1 MVQMMVH
8 GNVRRISADEYDK
21 MADLGILGDDERV
34 ELVDGFLVS
43 FAPPQGHEHA
53 GMLWGCGERL
63 RDRLR
68 GKAAFWDQRP
78 LILCEDVVLEPDLAL
93 LVADGERYRRR
104 LPRPDDVHAVIEV
117 ALSSLIS
124 DRTRKLEAYAAANVD
139 EYWVVDVRN
148 ERVELY
154 REPRGAEYASY
165 RFALRGDAISFAAFP
180 DVVFTV
186 DELLG

>member
-1 MVQMMVH
+1 MGAMMVH

-21 MADLGILGDDERV
+21 MADLGILGSDERV

-63 RDRLR
+63 RERLQ
-68 GKAAFWDQRP
+68 GKVAFWGQMP
-78 LILCEDVVLEPDLAL
+78 LILCDDIVLEPDLAL
-93 LVADGERYRRR
+93 LVADSGRYRRR
-104 LPRPDDVHAVIEV
+104 LPRPDDVYAVIEV
-117 ALSSLIS
+117 ALSSLNT
-124 DRTRKLEAYAAANVD
+124 DRTRKLEAYAAAKVI

-148 ERVELY
+148 ERIEIY
-154 REPRGAEYASY
+154 RDPRGAEYASY
-165 RFALRGDAISFAAFP
+165 RLALRGDSISFGAFP